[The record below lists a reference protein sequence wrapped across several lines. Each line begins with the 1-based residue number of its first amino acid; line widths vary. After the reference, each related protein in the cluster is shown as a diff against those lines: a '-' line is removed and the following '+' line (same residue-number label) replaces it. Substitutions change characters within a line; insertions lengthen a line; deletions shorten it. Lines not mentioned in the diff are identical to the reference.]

1 LVPEGKALRRSL
13 LAVAAKQNDAGPF
26 SSRGIENEKRASALV
41 SAQWRGRA
49 EGVGFEPT
57 RRSSR
62 LPLFESGTLN
72 HSDTP
77 PHARC
82 RAEALHT
89 YWYARRDSNP
99 RPLGPQPNALS
110 TELRAHDPFSGAGV
124 RSTGTKQYS
133 MRDCLVA
140 RGWRERASLREP
152 ATRRG
157 GDDPGSGT
165 GEFARVAAARER
177 RKETGSLQP
186 GHTVIRNAYR
196 RDRVR

>member
-110 TELRAHDPFSGAGV
+110 TELRAHDAF
-124 RSTGTKQYS
+124 
-133 MRDCLVA
+133 LVPVFDP
-140 RGWRERASLREP
+140 P
-152 ATRRG
+152 A
-157 GDDPGSGT
+157 PGSIACGT
-165 GEFARVAAARER
+165 AWWQEGGESGRAFESQLPDVVVTILGRAPVSSR
-177 RKETGSLQP
+177 GSP
-186 GHTVIRNAYR
+186 RPESRGKRP
-196 RDRVR
+196 DRCSLAIP